1 MDGTISLL
9 MLPYMAVSNPLLIFV
24 KRSYNHFVYVTQFVG
39 ETRIDGYMQKAVGY
53 YVLIS

>member
-1 MDGTISLL
+1 